1 MTLTSILV
9 HVDNTERGER
19 NLDAAIELASD
30 HDAHLIGL
38 GVKPPMSMPGYAAVQ
53 VPQEVYDMFAEEQ
66 ERTLAEARKLF
77 DDKIRAAGREAR
89 SAWRQSSGEVAM
101 AISIEGRGADLV
113 VIGQEDIENDPV
125 YYEGV
130 PDRVVLDAGRPVLVI
145 PYVGFRS
152 PIGKRVLVAWNDS
165 REAARALADALP
177 FLKAADEVEVISVAG
192 PDGEDVPGA
201 DVGRYLSEH
210 GIEANVSRSAAD
222 DIGPEDILLNR
233 AADDAAD
240 LIVMGAY
247 GHSRL
252 RELVLGGVTR
262 HVLKHMTAPVLMSH

>member
-19 NLDAAIELASD
+19 NLDAAIALASD
-30 HDAHLIGL
+30 HDAHLVGL

-66 ERTLAEARKLF
+66 EKTMAEARKLF
-77 DDKIRAAGREAR
+77 DDKVKSAGRDAR
-89 SAWRQSSGEVAM
+89 SNWRQASGEVAS
-101 AISIEGRGADLV
+101 AIAIEVRGADLV
-113 VIGQEDIENDPV
+113 VIGQEDTENDPV

-130 PDRVVLDAGRPVLVI
+130 PDRVVLEVGRPVLMI
-145 PYVGFRS
+145 PYVGARGA
-152 PIGKRVLVAWNDS
+152 IGKRVLVAWNDS
-165 REAARALADALP
+165 RESARALADALP
-177 FLKAADEVEVISVAG
+177 FLKAADEVEVFSVAG
-192 PDGEDVPGA
+192 VDGEDVPGA

-210 GIEANVSRSAAD
+210 GVDANVSRSSSGE
-222 DIGPEDILLNR
+222 IRPEDILLNR
-233 AADDAAD
+233 AADGATD
-240 LIVMGAY
+240 LIVMGAD

-262 HVLKHMTAPVLMSH
+262 YVLQHMTAPVLMSH